1 MIFPAIIDLISA
13 KGVTLMFGMAGL
25 ASPLVFLAVILFL
38 FRWLGDI
45 RRGWLA
51 GIRRVLL

>member
-1 MIFPAIIDLISA
+1 MIFPAIIDLIFTEGGA
-13 KGVTLMFGMAGL
+13 LVLGMAGL
-25 ASPLVFLAVILFL
+25 ATGFVFLPVALFVL
-38 FRWLGDI
+38 RRLGDI